1 MSPQITLIIKALQ
14 IRHPKRNPF
23 FGTFRVFYFCLPLK
37 SLRHGD
43 FLEEFHSYRIR
54 RSVRNERNE
63 TALLFRQRNDIIRAG
78 NICQSSLPKSIHP
91 FRTKQPAGTFIER
104 CILPADGVFPLLSD
118 TRQSQTH
125 HSMISASAST
135 SASISSSV
143 VSHEVTNRTSS
154 AASFHT

>member
-1 MSPQITLIIKALQ
+1 MEI
-14 IRHPKRNPF
+14 
-23 FGTFRVFYFCLPLK
+23 
-37 SLRHGD
+37 

-54 RSVRNERNE
+54 RSARNERNE

-91 FRTKQPAGTFIER
+91 LRTKQPAGTFLER